1 MIFFLDKK
9 YKDLAKFTQKFTT
22 THLKGVKPAQF
33 IEALENLNV
42 NVIIDVRFWNI
53 YPLYY
58 HPKNMKDLLEIH
70 GIEYKLFQKLGNP
83 SELRKRAG
91 NNFLFAKRLY
101 QDFIQ
106 NKPEP
111 RKQFLEL
118 FKLSRFN
125 KTYCLICY
133 CPTND
138 PKLCHRFWLK
148 ELLINY
154 KRMQLGLSG
163 YIEIQNLTQKLI
175 PEVI

>member
-1 MIFFLDKK
+1 MDKK

-22 THLKGVKPAQF
+22 THIKGVKPDQF
-33 IEALENLNV
+33 IETLESLNV
-42 NVIIDVRFWNI
+42 NTVIDVRFWNI

-70 GIEYKLFQKLGNP
+70 GIEYALFQKLGNP
-83 SELRKRAG
+83 TMLRGRAG

-101 QDFIQ
+101 QDFIR
-106 NKPEP
+106 NKPES

-125 KTYCLICY
+125 KIYCLICY

-154 KRMQLGLSG
+154 KRVQLGLSG
-163 YIEIQNLTQKLI
+163 DIEVQNLTQKLI